1 MGAVEA
7 TERLGLVSADDVPAL
22 FVDYA
27 KWYKHPIV
35 VRPFGQKIVNGR
47 YAALRHVGR
56 QDRLFGPIGGYNS
69 AAPATDD
76 VSGLPVKAWDNAT
89 GLSKGYKAATSLF
102 NAVGT
107 VNKIV
112 VGGLFKLSSPA
123 GTAVYFSAYDTATL
137 LGVNIT
143 GSTVSANL
151 RGVAADSQVTQT
163 AQHEQFSGS
172 AKANT
177 WNSFIAAFDYAGRT
191 VECSNLIRT
200 RATPTAMTG
209 TDVRPAAWTGAV
221 QITIGNNKAAGNPMI
236 YQDYGATVFI
246 NPTDDEI
253 DDLITELVAARNA
266 LNA

>member
-1 MGAVEA
+1 MATVEVV
-7 TERLGLVSADDVPAL
+7 EELGVILSDDDAAP
-22 FVDYA
+22 FVDFL
-27 KWYKHPIV
+27 KWYNHPV
-35 VRPFGQKIVNGR
+35 AVRGFGQKITGGR
-47 YAALRHVGR
+47 FSALRHVGR
-56 QDRLFGPIGGYNS
+56 GDRLFGPVGGYYS
-69 AAPATDD
+69 AAPADD
-76 VSGLPVKAWDNAT
+76 DTSGLEVQAWDNT
-89 GLSKGYKAATSLF
+89 GSLSKGYKASLALF

-107 VNKIV
+107 VDKIV
-112 VGGLFKLSSPA
+112 VGGLFYLNSPS

-177 WNSFIAAFDYAGRT
+177 WNAFIAVFDYAGRT

-209 TDVRPAAWTGAV
+209 TDVRPDAWSSAV
-221 QITIGNNKAAGNPMI
+221 QMTIGNNKAGGNPMI
-236 YQDYGATVFI
+236 YRDYGATVLL
-246 NPTDDEI
+246 NPTTDEI